1 MTADLEAMG
10 RHNGAGLERF
20 DWRRVARATRDV
32 YGAVLAE
39 PDPVD

>member
-1 MTADLEAMG
+1 MG

-20 DWRRVARATRDV
+20 DWHRVAAATRDV
-32 YGAVLAE
+32 YEAALRE